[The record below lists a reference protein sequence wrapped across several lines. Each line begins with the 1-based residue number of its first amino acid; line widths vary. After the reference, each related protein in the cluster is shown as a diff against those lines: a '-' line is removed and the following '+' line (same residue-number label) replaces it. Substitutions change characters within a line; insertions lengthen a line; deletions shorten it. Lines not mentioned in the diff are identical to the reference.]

1 MRLTDPIADML
12 TRIRNAL
19 MVKHQ
24 EVSIPYSVMKE
35 KIVTILRDEGY
46 VKGYRV
52 STDNE
57 SNHKNIIVYLKY
69 TETGESVIRGLKRVS
84 KPGGRVYVNSRNLTT
99 VLGGLGN
106 GVVSTSRGIK
116 TVKQCLNEKVGGEYL
131 CQIW

>member
-19 MVKHQ
+19 LARHT
-24 EVSIPYSVMKE
+24 EVSIPHSKMKE
-35 KIVTILRDEGY
+35 KIVAVFVNEGY
-46 VKGYRV
+46 LNGFQVLEEDG
-52 STDNE
+52 
-57 SNHKNIIVYLKY
+57 HKKIIAKLKY
-69 TETGESVIRGLKRVS
+69 TEHGSSVIRGLKRIS
-84 KPGGRVYVNSRNLTT
+84 KPGRRLYVNNSNLTL

-116 TVKQCLNEKVGGEYL
+116 TVKQCLVEKIGGEYI

>member
-24 EVSIPYSVMKE
+24 EVSIPHSVMKE
-35 KIVTILRDEGY
+35 KIIGIFKDEGY
-46 VKGYRV
+46 IKSFRV
-52 STDNE
+52 AVE
-57 SNHKNIIVYLKY
+57 EGHKNIVVYLKY
-69 TETGESVIRGLKRVS
+69 TESGDSVIRGLKRVS
-84 KPGGRVYVNSRNLTT
+84 KPGGRVYVNSKNLTT

-116 TVKQCLNEKVGGEYL
+116 TVKDCLTEKVGGEYI

>member
-19 MVKHQ
+19 MAKHT
-24 EVSIPYSVMKE
+24 EVAIPHSVMKE
-35 KIVTILRDEGY
+35 SIAVIFQQEGY
-46 VKGYRV
+46 IEGFQVVTTEAG
-52 STDNE
+52 
-57 SNHKNIIVYLKY
+57 HKNIVVTLKY
-69 TETGESVIRGLKRVS
+69 TDTGHSVIRGLKRIS
-84 KPGGRVYVNSRNLTT
+84 SPGGRVYVNTKNLAP

-116 TVKQCLNEKVGGEYL
+116 TVRQCLTEKVGGEYL